1 MLNLR
6 KLLMAGAAALMLA
19 APAYAPAG
27 LALMPLAARAQEADE
42 NYTCAQLNDTV
53 ARLGEQAVVAIYA
66 AAGDLQRQIR
76 DGFQKEGFFDMAVV
90 NSIRYNQ
97 QKIGEYTVKY
107 CAQEPELQV
116 KDAVLAAATL
126 DGITQ
131 ICIREHR
138 LDVNG
143 GYVDGTGYHTCVPQW
158 QDK

>member
-1 MLNLR
+1 
-6 KLLMAGAAALMLA
+6 
-19 APAYAPAG
+19 
-27 LALMPLAARAQEADE
+27 
-42 NYTCAQLNDTV
+42 
-53 ARLGEQAVVAIYA
+53 
-66 AAGDLQRQIR
+66 
-76 DGFQKEGFFDMAVV
+76 MAVV